1 MMSLQALMSAV
12 SQFRPDDETSG
23 LLRAIVESSD
33 DAIIGKSLDGTI
45 VSWNA
50 GAQQSTGTRR
60 PKRSAS
66 PSH

>member
-1 MMSLQALMSAV
+1 MSAV

-33 DAIIGKSLDGTI
+33 DAIIGKALDGTI

-50 GAQQSTGTRR
+50 GAQRMYGLHTRR
-60 PKRSAS
+60 KRSAS